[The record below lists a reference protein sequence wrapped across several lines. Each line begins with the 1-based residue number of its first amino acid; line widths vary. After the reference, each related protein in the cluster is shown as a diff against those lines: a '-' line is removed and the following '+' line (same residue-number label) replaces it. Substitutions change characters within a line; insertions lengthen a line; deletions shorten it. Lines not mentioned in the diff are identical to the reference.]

1 MTARL
6 FALSCLVLLAGCVVA
21 KAAPEAL
28 RSGDYA
34 AAATAY
40 EAQVAADPVNWKAR
54 EMLGYAYLKG
64 GDALRAIP
72 EFEKALALEPAASM
86 CHAYLGWAQLKLDN
100 QAAALEAW
108 RAFNDPTKQ
117 LVKQEID
124 RLITLAEMEL
134 SKKLAREALAAEA
147 GGSVPATRDNR
158 YAVFNFAVPG
168 AGADMAPLQ
177 KALAAMTIS
186 DLAQIKG
193 VSVIERMRMQALLD
207 ELRLG
212 ARGVADSAT
221 ALKAGALLG
230 AEQCVFG
237 SMSQDEGK
245 LSLAGGVASTRQ
257 SGLLGSLSLTEETG
271 RFFDLQKQVLARIIE
286 VNAIQ
291 LDPEQGRT
299 LLLHH
304 HTLNHAAVIAYGQGL
319 DALDTQDWLAAQERF
334 AQAATLDPFFTLA
347 RNARDRVPMGIA
359 IRVGQQSSADAA
371 GNRIEAAAMAQGVS
385 PTSTAPQV
393 PTPSATSSLPP
404 PSVRK

>member
-6 FALSCLVLLAGCVVA
+6 FALLCCLTLLAGCT
-21 KAAPEAL
+21 AAMTASEAL
-28 RSGDYA
+28 RSGNDA

-40 EAQVAADPVNWKAR
+40 EAQVASDPANWKAR

-64 GDALRAIP
+64 GDAHRAIP

-100 QAAALEAW
+100 QEAALEAW
-108 RAFNDPTKQ
+108 RAFNDPTRP
-117 LVKQEID
+117 LVKQELD
-124 RLITLAEMEL
+124 RLITLAEMEQ
-134 SKKLAREALAAEA
+134 SMKLARQALAAEA
-147 GGSVPATRDNR
+147 RGSVVAARDNS
-158 YAVFNFAVPG
+158 YAVFNFAVSG

-207 ELRLG
+207 ELRPG
-212 ARGVADSAT
+212 ARGVADSGT

-245 LSLAGGVASTRQ
+245 LTLAGGVASARQ
-257 SGLLGSLSLTEETG
+257 SGLLGSLSLTEETD
-271 RFFDLQKQVLARIIE
+271 RFFDLQKQMLARIVE
-286 VNAIQ
+286 VNKLQ

-299 LLLHH
+299 LLRHH

-319 DALDTQDWLAAQERF
+319 DALDRQDWLAAQEHF

-347 RNARDRVPMGIA
+347 RNARDRVPVGIA
-359 IRVGQQSSADAA
+359 IRVGQQPIADAA
-371 GNRIEAAAMAQGVS
+371 GIRIEAAAMAQGIS

-393 PTPSATSSLPP
+393 ATPAVTVSPP